1 MQENKLRLREP
12 SEILRREGVSG
23 ATVNAATATATAT
36 AVRKEETTMLWRN
49 FTSSVTMEL
58 SKERE
63 VLRRGDQGEKV
74 EKRKEEK

>member
-23 ATVNAATATATAT
+23 ATVNAATATAT